1 MQIELMVD
9 ESDIGQIKDG
19 QTVEFTVDAYPDET
33 FKGIISLI
41 SRSATTTNNVNY
53 YTCYVDVDNVDN
65 KLLPTMTARANV
77 IIGEVDDA
85 LSISSK
91 CLFTSGDRKYVKV
104 LDRALGTAREVDV
117 KVLMQGEDRIAVSGD
132 LEEGDE
138 LEVKTVTVKTQQRGG
153 PPI

>member
-1 MQIELMVD
+1 
-9 ESDIGQIKDG
+9 
-19 QTVEFTVDAYPDET
+19 
-33 FKGIISLI
+33 
-41 SRSATTTNNVNY
+41 
-53 YTCYVDVDNVDN
+53 
-65 KLLPTMTARANV
+65 
-77 IIGEVDDA
+77 VDDA

-104 LDRALGTAREVDV
+104 LDRASGTAREVDV